1 MSFTEVREKI
11 FNAYQRFIQVW
22 ILAQNPMNRSPS
34 CQQKQEANLAKTT
47 SSTPKNSLD
56 QFYTRPETAEA
67 CLAVLSARLPGF
79 QADLFVEPSA
89 GDGVFLERLPEPRYG
104 IDIMPAASGIDT
116 GDYLA
121 WAPDVGVET
130 IAVIGNPPFGKNGSK
145 AIAWFNHSARFAD
158 VIAFIMPASLMK
170 GSMQDRL
177 DDSFHLLAEIP
188 LLAEPFRAGSAW
200 HQVNTV
206 FQIWKRGSDR
216 RPKSV
221 RNTVHPDFRFVAS
234 AKEADFVIRRVG
246 ARAGEILPS
255 IIGSGVTRGYSPT
268 SNLFVKAEGVDPQ
281 VLEARFRTLD
291 FSEVRECAAAN
302 PSVSKS
308 EIVALYEVQ
317 LNVER
322 LVTATNPNVVS
333 EDAVG

>member
-1 MSFTEVREKI
+1 M
-11 FNAYQRFIQVW
+11 
-22 ILAQNPMNRSPS
+22 
-34 CQQKQEANLAKTT
+34 AKTP

-67 CLAVLSARLPGF
+67 CLALFAARLPGF
-79 QADLFVEPSA
+79 RADLFVEPSA

-116 GDYLA
+116 GDFLA
-121 WAPDVGVET
+121 WTPDGGVET
-130 IAVIGNPPFGKNGSK
+130 IAVVGNPPFGKNGAK
-145 AIAWFNHSARFAD
+145 AIAWFNHSARFAE

-177 DDSFHLLAEIP
+177 DNRFHLLAEIP
-188 LLAEPFRAGSAW
+188 LLAEPFRAGSVW

-221 RNTVHPDFRFVAS
+221 RKTTHQDFRFVAN
-234 AKEADFVIRRVG
+234 AAEADFVIRRVG
-246 ARAGEILPS
+246 GRAGKILPS
-255 IIGSGVTRGYSPT
+255 IVGSADTRGYSPS
-268 SNLFVKAEGVDPQ
+268 SNLFVKAGGVDPLL
-281 VLEARFRTLD
+281 LEARFRKLD
-291 FSEVRECAAAN
+291 FTDVRECVAAN

-308 EIVALYEVQ
+308 DVVALYGAQ
-317 LNVER
+317 LDLEKLSRAAKLNEASVEPVR
-322 LVTATNPNVVS
+322 
-333 EDAVG
+333 